1 MILSTLKL
9 IPWVKHCNYTVSYF
23 CSHKFLVLIRYFS
36 CVFYSQLLTLS
47 PYLFTLN
54 QKITIAKFISGF
66 LNEATP
72 NEIRNHEV
80 KNGYKWSTVIPLVKV
95 AYYPRHSR
103 KFSMEVHRDTDP
115 DACDSMR
122 DPDTIDTHDKDSAA
136 ALNMLAVHCIETGVF
151 SMQNVLHDEEIR
163 DVLVHEGLVDFIT
176 CMPWNVP
183 QESRVQQRARELVT
197 FLSQHMQLQPPS
209 LVNMTKARLASLN
222 FGLDKVLNTHSVHEL
237 LTGN

>member
-1 MILSTLKL
+1 M
-9 IPWVKHCNYTVSYF
+9 
-23 CSHKFLVLIRYFS
+23 
-36 CVFYSQLLTLS
+36 FYSQLLTLS
-47 PYLFTLN
+47 PHLFTLR
-54 QKITIAKFISGF
+54 QKITIAKFISDF

-115 DACDSMR
+115 SNACDSRR
-122 DPDTIDTHDKDSAA
+122 DPDTTDAHDSDSDSAA
-136 ALNMLAVHCIETGVF
+136 TINMLAVHCIETGVF
-151 SMQNVLHDEEIR
+151 SMQNVLHDEETR
-163 DVLVHEGLVDFIT
+163 DVLVREGLVDYII

-183 QESRVQQRARELVT
+183 QESRVQRRARELVV

-209 LVNMTKARLASLN
+209 LVNTTKARLASLH
-222 FGLDKVLNTHSVHEL
+222 FGLDKVLYTHSVHEL
-237 LTGN
+237 LSGVDH